1 MINSKRDSRQA
12 ANKLCYECGDKL
24 CAVMWRLVP
33 VSFFSVFS
41 DTEKGTTM
49 TEIHITEEKKNS
61 TAVLVGVETP
71 EMRDG
76 ECDASLD
83 ELERL
88 AETAGAVVAARLVQS
103 REKPDVRTV
112 IGSGK
117 VAELKTICSE
127 CGAELCIFDCEM
139 SPSQIRNVEDEVGEV
154 RVIDRSMLILDIFAL
169 HAATAEGKLQV
180 ELAQLKY
187 TAPRLIGKG
196 KQLSRL
202 GGGIGT
208 RGPGESKLESD
219 KRHLAR
225 RVASLEAELEA
236 VENTRRTTRSARDRS
251 GLPHVAIVGYTNA
264 GKSTLLNRLTDAG
277 ILAEDKLF
285 ATLDPTTRKFT
296 LPGGESVLLTDTV
309 GFIRKLPHH
318 LVKAFRSTLEEAAL
332 SDILLHIVDASD
344 PEYPDEMKVTEELL
358 AELGA
363 GGKPMLIVYNKCDR
377 EADGIHAPAL
387 TPNGSNRAVCVS
399 ALTGQGVDEMVAMLE
414 AIVREGKVRVTFR
427 FPNSEAG
434 ALSSLYRMAAVESV
448 EYGDEYITAVAVADA
463 KTRGV
468 LAAYELK

>member
-1 MINSKRDSRQA
+1 
-12 ANKLCYECGDKL
+12 
-24 CAVMWRLVP
+24 
-33 VSFFSVFS
+33 
-41 DTEKGTTM
+41 M

-76 ECDASLD
+76 ECEASLD

-225 RVASLEAELEA
+225 RVAALETELEA

-251 GLPHVAIVGYTNA
+251 GLPRVAIVGYTNA

-318 LVKAFRSTLEEAAL
+318 RVKAFRSTLEEAAL

-377 EADGIHAPAL
+377 EADGIPAPAL
-387 TPNGSNRAVCVS
+387 APNGLNRAVCVS
-399 ALTGQGVDEMVAMLE
+399 ALTGHGVAEMVAMLE

-448 EYGDEYITAVAVADA
+448 DYGDEYITAVAVADA